1 VEGVTSATGCAAALI
16 AVTAA
21 AASPPAPCIPRVP
34 SLSHRDVWGMANF
47 LWLICRYLSQDDN
60 DQLRVVL
67 RINMTAAAVGLVW
80 AA

>member
-1 VEGVTSATGCAAALI
+1 
-16 AVTAA
+16 
-21 AASPPAPCIPRVP
+21 
-34 SLSHRDVWGMANF
+34 MANF